1 MAYKNIE
8 CITYNVTGTDPVDIL
23 NYSTYSKFDTRWY
36 ANTLKVT
43 NVSSSVATI
52 SLYSSY
58 TSESNA
64 SGGADLTQYE
74 VQEIIKGRG
83 NASTT
88 SIDNYIVKNLAIPVG
103 VTLVLEQDDLYFKKG
118 YDLQFVSNND
128 VDVNL
133 EVIDSSNTV
142 HKNKSKSRNAY

>member
-8 CITYNVTGTDPVDIL
+8 CITYNVTVTDPVDIL

-83 NASTT
+83 TSTT

-133 EVIDSSNTV
+133 EIIDSSNTV

>member
-1 MAYKNIE
+1 M
-8 CITYNVTGTDPVDIL
+8 
-23 NYSTYSKFDTRWY
+23 
-36 ANTLKVT
+36 
-43 NVSSSVATI
+43 
-52 SLYSSY
+52 
-58 TSESNA
+58 
-64 SGGADLTQYE
+64 
-74 VQEIIKGRG
+74 QEIIKGRG
-83 NASTT
+83 TSTT